1 MANLGKSYVVFEYP
15 KLRSRFDELLN
26 PRKEEL
32 VARTMKEYLGESY
45 EMFMLLKDIKEQD
58 YIQARIPYNLNIQ

>member
-1 MANLGKSYVVFEYP
+1 
-15 KLRSRFDELLN
+15 
-26 PRKEEL
+26 
-32 VARTMKEYLGESY
+32 MKEYLGESY